1 MRISSSA
8 SVDDPARETRVELL
22 TEDALG
28 LSLLDDALDHGEPLA
43 DVVDLAREVRAPPHL
58 AHHDGHE
65 VRVVAPGAEEDLDDP
80 EELLV
85 GGLVGGLDLLEPGEE
100 LAPVLAED
108 RLEHL
113 VLRREVVVQEA
124 VRDSRLL
131 RDVADPRRVEA
142 SSGEHPHGRVE
153 DLAPLLLGASLTV
166 CRPAP
171 SCD

>member
-1 MRISSSA
+1 M
-8 SVDDPARETRVELL
+8 
-22 TEDALG
+22 
-28 LSLLDDALDHGEPLA
+28 
-43 DVVDLAREVRAPPHL
+43 
-58 AHHDGHE
+58 
-65 VRVVAPGAEEDLDDP
+65 P

-85 GGLVGGLDLLEPGEE
+85 GGLVGGLDLLEPREE

-108 RLEHL
+108 RLQHL

-124 VRDSRLL
+124 VRDARLL

-142 SSGEHPHGRVE
+142 SSREDPHGRVE